1 MITYLIGNPGS
12 GKTYYAVYKIYEL
25 FLNPKQD
32 KVSNDYLLC
41 YTNINQFKFELS
53 DKFIKFEFDKFYD
66 DLTTLY
72 GLYLDKADDKKLNDR
87 AFELGLHKVVIVLD
101 EAHNFLKSKKDEV
114 LIWWLT
120 YHRHL
125 YQDIYL
131 ITQDLSLI
139 NPEYK
144 RIAEYFYK
152 AVDSSRRIFKNKLRY
167 VIYGSY
173 KLYNKD
179 IYDKFQVPFN
189 LEIYN
194 LYHSGNNSNKGS
206 VVQKMFLI
214 AFIIFIILLVVFY
227 FFINSMQ
234 GSYDNKSKSSS
245 NNQVTQSSSQTTPK
259 SLMSNAKERKGANS
273 DKEAM
278 SEIYVYDISCLDDY
292 CFIKGYKNQFPRG
305 FLDFLVASASPLY
318 YYPYSQGRFNNYFL
332 AFSTPILDNLKS
344 INKGVTD
351 EKIFKNSANPSF
363 FK

>member
-25 FLNPKQD
+25 FLNPKRD
-32 KVSNDYLLC
+32 LKNEYLLC

-53 DKFIKFEFDKFYD
+53 DKFIKFDFDKFYD
-66 DLTTLY
+66 DLSVLY
-72 GLYLDKADDKKLNDR
+72 GLYLDKADDKKLNDK
-87 AFELGLHKVVIVLD
+87 ALELGLHKVVIVLD
-101 EAHNFLKSKKDEV
+101 EAHNFLKAKKDEI

-131 ITQDLSLI
+131 ITQDLSLV
-139 NPEYK
+139 NSEYK
-144 RIAEYFYK
+144 RIAEFFYK

-227 FFINSMQ
+227 LFINSMQ
-234 GSYDNKSKSSS
+234 GSDDNKSKSSS
-245 NNQVTQSSSQTTPK
+245 NNQATKSSSQTTTKALINNP
-259 SLMSNAKERKGANS
+259 KERRGAKS
-273 DKEAM
+273 DKETM
-278 SEIYVYDISCLDDY
+278 SEIYVYDISCFEES

-351 EKIFKNSANPSF
+351 EKNIKSSFDTGF